1 MRCAAR
7 AVTTTQGFVR
17 LSMTIVITTLILL
30 LTVATSGVLIGL
42 LPFRLPRPLVQIA
55 LGAALAVPHFGLH
68 VRLDPELF
76 FLLFIPPLLFADAWR
91 MPRREF
97 RRLLGPITAL
107 ALGLVMVTVLCV
119 GFFVHW
125 LIPQVPLAAGFALGA
140 VLSPTDAVAVS
151 AITGNA
157 HIPPR
162 LLHILQGEALMND
175 ASGLVALR
183 FGIAA
188 TLTGAF
194 SLPKA
199 ALSFV
204 IIAAGGL
211 AVGWALAWLF
221 AQIRHFLTQW
231 RGDDPSSHVALL
243 LLLPFGAYLMGEHLG
258 VSGILSSVAAGMT
271 LNSIDTLKGE
281 LTTRMQNRGM
291 WAMLEF
297 VFNGVI
303 FVLLGQQIPVIVAH
317 AGEAKASIG
326 VDWWHLAA
334 YPFAL
339 LALLMVSRYLWVWI
353 MLKLFVMRARRRGEN
368 VARVSTRIIATTT
381 LAGVRGAITLAAVL
395 SLPLTESDGT
405 PFPGRGVF
413 VFIAAGVILLS
424 LALATVTLPPLLRR
438 IQLPAD
444 DPRATEE
451 RDARAASARAA
462 IQALDYMREEHKA
475 QAEDA
480 DEASLYAEVAARVMA
495 AYRPWL
501 DPDSDAEDKR
511 RARRGFGMERTLRL
525 AALNAEREEL
535 YRLRREGEI
544 NDVTMRRIMAD
555 IDLTEASLRSGRR
568 SGKR

>member
-1 MRCAAR
+1 
-7 AVTTTQGFVR
+7 
-17 LSMTIVITTLILL
+17 MTIVFTTLILL
-30 LTVATSGVLIGL
+30 LTVAISGVLIGL

-55 LGAALAVPHFGLH
+55 LGAALAVPSFGLH
-68 VRLDPELF
+68 VHLDPELF

-97 RRLLGPITAL
+97 RRLLAPITAL
-107 ALGLVMVTVLCV
+107 ALGLVMVTVACV

-125 LIPQVPLAAGFALGA
+125 LIPEVPLAAGFALGA
-140 VLSPTDAVAVS
+140 VLSPTDAISVS

-157 HIPPR
+157 RIPPR

-194 SLPKA
+194 SLPRA

-204 IIAAGGL
+204 LIAAGGL

-221 AQIRHFLTQW
+221 AQARYFLTQW
-231 RGDDPSSHVALL
+231 RGDDPASHVALL
-243 LLLPFGAYLMGEHLG
+243 LLLPFGAYLTGEHLG
-258 VSGILSSVAAGMT
+258 VSGILSAVAAGMT
-271 LNSIDTLKGE
+271 LNNIDTLKGE
-281 LTTRMQNRGM
+281 LATRMQNRSM
-291 WAMLEF
+291 WTMLEF

-303 FVLLGQQIPVIVAH
+303 FVLLGQQIPDIVTH
-317 AGEAKASIG
+317 AGEARASIG
-326 VDWWHLAA
+326 VDWWQLAA

-353 MLKLFVMRARRRGEN
+353 MLTLVNIRARRRGE
-368 VARVSTRIIATTT
+368 AIWRLSTRIIATTT

-395 SLPLTESDGT
+395 SLPLAGADGT
-405 PFPGRGVF
+405 PFPGRSVF

-424 LALATVTLPPLLRR
+424 LLIATVCLPPLLRR
-438 IQLPAD
+438 IHLPED

-462 IQALDYMREEHKA
+462 ISSLERMREDYA
-475 QAEDA
+475 ANTDDA

-495 AYRPWL
+495 AYQPWL
-501 DPDSDAEDKR
+501 DPESDAEDKQ
-511 RARRGFGMERTLRL
+511 RARRGFSMERTLRL

-535 YRLRREGEI
+535 YRLRGQFEI
-544 NDVTMRRIMAD
+544 NDVTMRRILAD

-568 SGKR
+568 AARH

>member
-1 MRCAAR
+1 
-7 AVTTTQGFVR
+7 
-17 LSMTIVITTLILL
+17 MTIVITTLILL
-30 LTVATSGVLIGL
+30 LTVAVSGVLIGL

-55 LGAALAVPHFGLH
+55 LGAALAVPSSGLH

-107 ALGLVMVTVLCV
+107 ALGLVMVTVVCV
-119 GFFVHW
+119 GYFVHW

-140 VLSPTDAVAVS
+140 VLSPTDAVSVS

-157 HIPPR
+157 RIPPR

-204 IIAAGGL
+204 LIAAGGL

-221 AQIRHFLTQW
+221 AQIRHFLNQW

-243 LLLPFGAYLMGEHLG
+243 VLLPFGAYLMGEHLG
-258 VSGILSSVAAGMT
+258 VSGILSAVAAGMT
-271 LNSIDTLKGE
+271 LNSIDTLRGE
-281 LTTRMQNRGM
+281 LTTRMQNRGL

-297 VFNGVI
+297 IFNGLI

-317 AGEAKASIG
+317 AGTAKDSIG
-326 VDWWHLAA
+326 VNWWHLAF

-353 MLKLFVMRARRRGEN
+353 MLKLFVTWARRRGEA
-368 VARVSTRIIATTT
+368 VSRVSTRIIATTT
-381 LAGVRGAITLAAVL
+381 VAGVRGAITLAAVL
-395 SLPLTESDGT
+395 SLPLAEADGT

-413 VFIAAGVILLS
+413 VFIAASVILLS
-424 LALATVTLPPLLRR
+424 LAIATLALPPLLRR

-451 RDARAASARAA
+451 RDARAATARAA
-462 IQALDYMREEHKA
+462 IRALDEMSDAHKK
-475 QAEDA
+475 ESTDA
-480 DEASLYAEVAARVMA
+480 DEAALYADVAARVMA
-495 AYRPWL
+495 AYQPWL
-501 DPDSDAEDKR
+501 DPDSDAEEKQ
-511 RARRGFGMERTLRL
+511 RARRSFAMERTLRL

-535 YRLRREGEI
+535 YRLRSRAEI

-568 SGKR
+568 AARH

>member
-1 MRCAAR
+1 M
-7 AVTTTQGFVR
+7 
-17 LSMTIVITTLILL
+17 SIVFTTLILL
-30 LTVATSGVLIGL
+30 LTVAASGVMMGV
-42 LPFRLPRPLVQIA
+42 LPVRLPRPLVQIA
-55 LGAALAVPHFGLH
+55 LGAALAVPSFGLH

-97 RRLLGPITAL
+97 RRLLVPITAL

-125 LIPQVPLAAGFALGA
+125 LIPEVPLAAGFALGA

-157 HIPPR
+157 QIPPR

-183 FGIAA
+183 FGVAA

-194 SLPKA
+194 SLTDA
-199 ALSFV
+199 TLSFLV
-204 IIAAGGL
+204 IAAGGL

-221 AQIRHFLTQW
+221 AQVRYFLTQW
-231 RGDDPSSHVALL
+231 RADDPSSHVALL
-243 LLLPFGAYLMGEHLG
+243 LLLPFGAYLVGEHLG
-258 VSGILSSVAAGMT
+258 VSGILSAVAAGMT
-271 LNSIDTLKGE
+271 LNNIDTLKGE

-303 FVLLGQQIPVIVAH
+303 FVLLGQQIPVILAH
-317 AGEAKASIG
+317 AGEAKSAIG
-326 VDWWHLAA
+326 VDWLHMAA
-334 YPFAL
+334 YPFAVMGL
-339 LALLMVSRYLWVWI
+339 LYLARFIWVWI
-353 MLKLFVMRARRRGEN
+353 MLKLVIMRARSRGE
-368 VARVSTRIIATTT
+368 RVQRLTTRIIAATT

-395 SLPLTESDGT
+395 SLPLVKPDGT

-424 LALATVTLPPLLRR
+424 LVMATLTLPPLLRR
-438 IQLPAD
+438 IKLPQD

-451 RDARAASARAA
+451 RDARAASAKAA
-462 IQALDYMREEHKA
+462 IQALGRMREQRKEEA
-475 QAEDA
+475 DDA
-480 DEASLYAEVAARVMA
+480 DDASLYAEVAARVMA
-495 AYRPWL
+495 AYQPWL
-501 DPDSDAEDKR
+501 DPDSDAEDKQ
-511 RARRGFGMERTLRL
+511 RARRGFAMERTLRL
-525 AALNAEREEL
+525 AALNAERDEL
-535 YRLRREGEI
+535 YRLRGKAQI
-544 NDVTMRRIMAD
+544 NDVTMRRVMAD
-555 IDLTEASLRSGRR
+555 IDLTEASLRSRR
-568 SGKR
+568 ER

>member
-1 MRCAAR
+1 MAI
-7 AVTTTQGFVR
+7 VF
-17 LSMTIVITTLILL
+17 TILIML
-30 LTVATSGVLIGL
+30 LTVAISGVLIGL

-55 LGAALAVPHFGLH
+55 LGAALAVPSFGLH

-107 ALGLVMVTVLCV
+107 ALGLVMVTVVCV

-125 LIPQVPLAAGFALGA
+125 LIPAVPLAAGFALGA

-157 HIPPR
+157 RIPPR

-204 IIAAGGL
+204 VIAAGGL

-221 AQIRHFLTQW
+221 AQARHFLTQW

-243 LLLPFGAYLMGEHLG
+243 LLLPFGAYLAGEHLG
-258 VSGILSSVAAGMT
+258 VSGILSAVAAGMT
-271 LNSIDTLKGE
+271 LNGTNTLKGE

-297 VFNGVI
+297 VFNGLI
-303 FVLLGQQIPVIVAH
+303 FVLLGQQMPAILAD
-317 AGEAKASIG
+317 AGDAMHSVG
-326 VDWWHLAA
+326 VDWWQLAA

-339 LALLMVSRYLWVWI
+339 LALLMVSRFIWVWI
-353 MLKLFVMRARRRGEN
+353 MLRIVMLRARARGEA
-368 VARVSTRIIATTT
+368 VRRLSTRIIATTT

-395 SLPLTESDGT
+395 SLPLTEADGT
-405 PFPGRGVF
+405 PFPGRSVF

-424 LALATVTLPPLLRR
+424 LIMATIALPPMLRR
-438 IQLPAD
+438 LHLPEE
-444 DPRATEE
+444 DPRTTEE
-451 RDARAASARAA
+451 RKARAAAAEAA
-462 IQALDYMREEHKA
+462 IKALENMREKHREES
-475 QAEDA
+475 EDA
-480 DEASLYAEVAARVMA
+480 DEASLYAEVAARIMA
-495 AYRPWL
+495 AYQPWL
-501 DPDSDAEDKR
+501 DPDSDAENKQ
-511 RARRGFGMERTLRL
+511 RARYGFGVERTLRL
-525 AALNAEREEL
+525 AALNAERDEL
-535 YRLRREGEI
+535 YRLRRDFEI
-544 NDVTMRRIMAD
+544 NDVTVRRLMAD

-568 SGKR
+568 AARR

>member
-1 MRCAAR
+1 
-7 AVTTTQGFVR
+7 
-17 LSMTIVITTLILL
+17 MTIVFTTLILL
-30 LTVATSGVLIGL
+30 LTVAVSGVLIGL

-55 LGAALAVPHFGLH
+55 LGAALAVPSSGLH

-91 MPRREF
+91 MPQREF
-97 RRLLGPITAL
+97 RRLLAPITAL
-107 ALGLVMVTVLCV
+107 ALGLVMLTVVCV

-125 LIPQVPLAAGFALGA
+125 LIPAIPLAAGFALGA
-140 VLSPTDAVAVS
+140 VLSPTDPVAVS
-151 AITGNA
+151 AIIGNA
-157 HIPPR
+157 RIPAR
-162 LLHILQGEALMND
+162 LLHILQGESLMND

-183 FGIAA
+183 FGVAA
-188 TLTGAF
+188 ALTGTF
-194 SLPKA
+194 SLPSA
-199 ALSFV
+199 ALSFL

-221 AQIRHFLTQW
+221 AQIRYFLTRW

-258 VSGILSSVAAGMT
+258 VSGILSAVAAGMT

-303 FVLLGQQIPVIVAH
+303 FVLLGQQIPAILAH
-317 AGEAKASIG
+317 VGEARASIG
-326 VDWWHLAA
+326 VDWLHLAI
-334 YPFAL
+334 YPVAI
-339 LALLMVSRYLWVWI
+339 LALLMVTRGLWVWV
-353 MLKLFVMRARRRGEN
+353 MLKLVVIRARRRGET
-368 VARVSTRIIATTT
+368 AIRVSSRIIATTT

-424 LALATVTLPPLLRR
+424 LIIATVTLPSLLRR
-438 IQLPAD
+438 IRLPAD
-444 DPRATEE
+444 DPGATEE
-451 RDARAASARAA
+451 RNARAASATAA
-462 IQALDYMREEHKA
+462 IQALDRMSEQRKEES
-475 QAEDA
+475 DDP

-501 DPDSDAEDKR
+501 DPESDAEEKQ
-511 RARRGFGMERTLRL
+511 RARRSFAMERTLRL

-535 YRLRREGEI
+535 YRLRGRLEI
-544 NDVTMRRIMAD
+544 NDVTMRRLLAD

-568 SGKR
+568 SSKR